1 MVDYGTR
8 WQKVMETVDA
18 DVLIAV
24 NYEGTDKVSL
34 RYLTGFTGEGSLLT
48 SASTGEPKAVLLTDS
63 RYVEQAERETAGTGV
78 VVRKSANWLTTGAA
92 EEIGSEGFAR
102 VAFASSR
109 VTYRWVEQI
118 KPLLTG
124 ELVSVPD
131 PLSDQRITKQPDELA
146 FLRRAA
152 QITDRALERLLP
164 RIHVGMT
171 EIEVALQLDLLIRE
185 SGAEHVAFESNVS
198 TGANTAL
205 NHYNPA
211 LDPQPL
217 KSGDLLLL
225 DIGACYRGY
234 RSDMTRTFAVG
245 GAETQACEIYELVL
259 RANTAGIAAVHAGA
273 SGVEV
278 DTAARDVIAAAGHAE
293 HFGHGLGH
301 GIGLEVHEA
310 PRLSQKSK
318 DTLKT
323 GMVVTVEPGVYL
335 SGYGGVRIEDDVVVT
350 DDGCEIITG
359 FPKEKLLVVG

>member
-1 MVDYGTR
+1 MADYGKR
-8 WQKVMETVDA
+8 WQILIDGINA

-34 RYLTGFTGEGSLLT
+34 RYLTGFTGEGSLLV
-48 SASTGEPKAVLLTDS
+48 SSSEPRAVLLTDS
-63 RYVEQAERETAGTGV
+63 RYVEQAERETEGTGV
-78 VVRKSANWLTTGAA
+78 EIRKSASWLTTGVA
-92 EEIGSEGFAR
+92 EAIGALSVSR

-109 VTYRWVEQI
+109 VTHRWVEQI
-118 KPLLTG
+118 QPLLTA
-124 ELVSVPD
+124 ELVSLPD
-131 PLSDQRITKQPDELA
+131 PLSEQRVTKQPDELA

-152 QITDRALERLLP
+152 DITDGALERLLSEI
-164 RIHVGMT
+164 RVGMT
-171 EIEVALQLDLLIRE
+171 EREVALRLDLLIRE
-185 SGAEHVAFESNVS
+185 SGAEDVGFESNVS

-205 NHYNPA
+205 NHYNPSM
-211 LDPQPL
+211 DPRPL
-217 KSGDLLLL
+217 KKGDLLLF
-225 DIGACYRGY
+225 DIGACYCGY

-245 GAETQACEIYELVL
+245 EAEKQAREIYELVL
-259 RANTAGIAAVHAGA
+259 QANLAGIAAVHAGA

-278 DTAARDVIAAAGHAE
+278 DTAARNVIVAAGHGE

-318 DTLKT
+318 DTLKP

-359 FPKEKLLVVG
+359 FPKEKLLVIG